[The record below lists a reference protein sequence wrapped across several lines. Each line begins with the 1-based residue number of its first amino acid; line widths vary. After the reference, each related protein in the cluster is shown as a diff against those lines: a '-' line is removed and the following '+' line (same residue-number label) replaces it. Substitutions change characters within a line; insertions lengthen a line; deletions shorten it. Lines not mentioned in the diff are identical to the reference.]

1 MYLQTMYISVGYLL
15 APLEDGK
22 AGNFLSRYVILYDY
36 INGLS
41 LVGLE
46 TVVQTLF
53 SCGPIFCP
61 FLTPMS
67 SMELKILLEDFY
79 SAITFSYK
87 LNLSLHLSIQMAFIP
102 VPFFYSKLL

>member
-1 MYLQTMYISVGYLL
+1 MGKRQVYLQTMYISVGYLL

-53 SCGPIFCP
+53 PVDP
-61 FLTPMS
+61 
-67 SMELKILLEDFY
+67 Y
-79 SAITFSYK
+79 SVLF
-87 LNLSLHLSIQMAFIP
+87 
-102 VPFFYSKLL
+102 